1 MIYYANG
8 GFNWHDLYYMPVKLR
23 EFYFRELVNAKEEEN
38 ESYDKALNK
47 NKKASPSQ
55 TTRRR

>member
-23 EFYFRELVNAKEEEN
+23 EFYFRELLNAKEEEN
-38 ESYDKALNK
+38 DSYEKALNK
-47 NKKASPSQ
+47 KAPSSRSV
-55 TTRRR
+55 RRR

>member
-23 EFYFRELVNAKEEEN
+23 EFYYRELIDAKDQEN
-38 ESYDKALNK
+38 KSYDSVI
-47 NKKASPSQ
+47 NKKTPSVKSV
-55 TTRRR
+55 RRK

>member
-23 EFYFRELVNAKEEEN
+23 EFYFRELLNAKEEEN

-47 NKKASPSQ
+47 KSSSPR
-55 TTRRR
+55 TVRRR

>member
-1 MIYYANG
+1 MIYYDNG

-23 EFYFRELVNAKEEEN
+23 EFYYRELINAKEEET

-47 NKKASPSQ
+47 AG
-55 TTRRR
+55 TGRTRRK

>member
-23 EFYFRELVNAKEEEN
+23 EFYYRELINAKEEES
-38 ESYDKALNK
+38 ESYEKIANK
-47 NKKASPSQ
+47 SSSGRV
-55 TTRRR
+55 RRK

>member
-23 EFYFRELVNAKEEEN
+23 EFYYRELTSAKEEEN
-38 ESYDKALNK
+38 EAYSKTLNK
-47 NKKASPSQ
+47 SKPSSKSV
-55 TTRRR
+55 RRK